1 MTYVM
6 GAYDNLLA
14 HVLEHGEE
22 RLDRTGTGTL
32 TRFGAQMRFDLRLG
46 FPAVTKKFLNF
57 DVVVKELCWFL
68 RGETNTKTLGAKIW
82 DQWAEE
88 DGDIGPSYGEQFRA
102 WEGADGTK
110 HDQIENLIQ
119 GITSNPFS
127 RRHIVS
133 AWNVGALE
141 HMALP
146 PCHTMFQV
154 YVSSDGNMDL
164 HLYQRSG
171 DMFLGVP
178 FNIAS
183 YSLLLSA
190 VAHVTGY
197 VPRYFVHTVG
207 DAHIYLNHKDQAAQY
222 LKQDEGDAPTLV
234 LGEDVVGLLD
244 ILKTDGL
251 EEATA
256 LSNYVPGP
264 KISAPVAI

>member
-6 GAYDNLLA
+6 QSYDNLLN
-14 HVLEHGEE
+14 HIFEHGEE
-22 RLDRTGTGTL
+22 RTDRTGTGTL

-46 FPAVTKKFLNF
+46 FPVTTKKELNF
-57 DVVVKELCWFL
+57 GVVVKELCWFL
-68 RGETNTKTLGAKIW
+68 RGETNIKTLGAKIW
-82 DQWAEE
+82 DQWAAE
-88 DGDIGPSYGEQFRA
+88 DGDIGPIYGKQWRA
-102 WEGADGTK
+102 WKGSDGTK

-119 GITSNPFS
+119 RITSDPFS

-133 AWNVGALE
+133 AWNVGDLE

-154 YVSSDGNMDL
+154 YVSKDGHMDL

-190 VAHVTGY
+190 VAHATGY
-197 VPRYFVHTVG
+197 VPRYFVHSIG
-207 DAHIYLNHKDQAAQY
+207 DAHIYMNHKDQVVQY
-222 LKQDEGDAPTLV
+222 LKQEELDAPQLV

-244 ILKTDGL
+244 ILKTEGL
-251 EEATA
+251 AETTTLA
-256 LSNYVPGP
+256 NYVHGP